1 MIKKAPFLSI
11 FFVLFS
17 LVSNAQQIPHYTQY
31 TYNMQVLNPAFVGV
45 RSDLSISLL
54 NRSQWVGVEGA
65 PTTLTFAIN
74 GRTKN
79 GLGIGATVINDK
91 LGLAKSTN
99 VNLDA
104 SYTLLISR
112 EDRLAVGLK
121 AGMTFFN
128 NNLTKGLTPDG
139 EVYNSTSGRYPNFGI
154 GTYYYNRTFFVGLSV
169 PSILKT
175 LKFRVTD
182 TDKISGIAD
191 KFSYFIT
198 AGAVFNLTDDV
209 KFKPSTIVKH
219 TPNVPIS
226 IDFNTNFLYKELI
239 EVGMSYRYHDS
250 FSAMFALIIDKK
262 YRIGYA
268 YDRTLT
274 NLGKSNTHEIVLHVD
289 FDLNRFGRRWLFEH
303 ECYF

>member
-1 MIKKAPFLSI
+1 MKKRILLLNI

-17 LVSNAQQIPHYTQY
+17 LVSKAQQTPHYTQY

-54 NRSQWVGVEGA
+54 NRSQWVGLEGA

-74 GRTKN
+74 GRTQN
-79 GLGIGATVINDK
+79 GLGFGATVINDK
-91 LGLAKSTN
+91 IGLAKSTN

-112 EDRLAVGLK
+112 EDRFAVGLK

-128 NNLTKGLTPDG
+128 NNLADGLTPDG
-139 EVYNSTSGRYPNFGI
+139 EVYNSITGQYPNFGI
-154 GTYYYNRTFFVGLSV
+154 GAYYYNRKFFVGVSV

-182 TDKISGIAD
+182 TDKISGVSD

-198 AGAVFNLTDDV
+198 TGTVFDLTDDV

-219 TPNVPIS
+219 TPNLPTS
-226 IDFNTNFLYKELI
+226 IDINTNFLYKELI
-239 EVGMSYRYHDS
+239 EVGASYRYKDS

-262 YRIGYA
+262 YRIGYS
-268 YDRTLT
+268 YDHTLT
-274 NLGKSNTHEIVLHVD
+274 NLGKLNTHEIVLHVD
-289 FDLNRFGRRWLFEH
+289 FDLRRSGKRWLFQH